1 MMMMSMKRMMM
12 MMIMMII
19 VIILI
24 DNDDTYVD
32 APVAKPPNPNTT
44 AKTARIVFTNNNSF
58 RAVSNL

>member
-1 MMMMSMKRMMM
+1 M